1 MQRSVIF
8 LKRIFVFLLT
18 LVLLL
23 SLIACSEDVT
33 EGSTDESVNGSSVG
47 SSVDESV
54 DESVNSDTET
64 SEDENMSFDKT
75 KTYNILFIGN
85 SYTYYNDMPTKIFE
99 QIANSVGVK
108 VKVDSIT
115 KGGWW
120 LWDHANSDDEMGK
133 IVDGAFKKTKY
144 DYVILQDQSTLPIDD
159 PGCFY
164 DGVRNICEKVRAN
177 GATPILY
184 CTWGRKTGSETL
196 ANRGLTHE
204 SMTWKLA
211 AGYTAIAKELNIDV
225 AYVGLSFTDVYTNYP
240 TLTNLYADDLT
251 HPSYSGSY
259 LATLTIFTEITNID
273 PEEITY
279 NGSLTG
285 NIVSV
290 LKQAAKKAVFETVDI
305 PDEYK
310 VNSEGIH
317 YVK

>member
-1 MQRSVIF
+1 M
-8 LKRIFVFLLT
+8 KRISVFFLT

-23 SLIACSEDVT
+23 SFIACSEDVT
-33 EGSTDESVNGSSVG
+33 ESSINENANESSAEESVVSKEETS
-47 SSVDESV
+47 
-54 DESVNSDTET
+54 TEA
-64 SEDENMSFDKT
+64 SEDENMSFDKA

-99 QIANSVGVK
+99 PIANSAGVK

-133 IVDGAFKKTKY
+133 IVNGALKKTKY
-144 DYVILQDQSTLPIDD
+144 DYVILQDQSTMPIDD

-164 DGVRNICEKVRAN
+164 DGVRNICKKVRAN

-196 ANRGLTHE
+196 TNKGLTHE

-211 AGYTAIAKELNIDV
+211 AGYTAIAEELGINV
-225 AYVGLSFTDVYTNYP
+225 AYVGLSFTDVYTNNP

-259 LATLTIFTEITNID
+259 LAALTIFTEITRIE
-273 PEEITY
+273 PEEVTY
-279 NGSLTG
+279 NGNLTG

-290 LKQAAKKAVFETVDI
+290 LKQAAKKAVFETPDI

-310 VNSEGIH
+310 VSSEGIA

>member
-1 MQRSVIF
+1 
-8 LKRIFVFLLT
+8 
-18 LVLLL
+18 
-23 SLIACSEDVT
+23 
-33 EGSTDESVNGSSVG
+33 
-47 SSVDESV
+47 
-54 DESVNSDTET
+54 
-64 SEDENMSFDKT
+64 
-75 KTYNILFIGN
+75 LFIGN

-99 QIANSVGVK
+99 PIANSVGVK

-120 LWDHANSDDEMGK
+120 LWNHANSDDEMGK

-211 AGYTAIAKELNIDV
+211 AGYTAIAKELNVDV

-259 LATLTIFTEITNID
+259 LAALTIFTEITNID